1 MDILQTPVRF
11 YPAVGGVESYVYEL
25 GRRLCAR
32 GHRLT
37 VLCAATGAGQTP
49 DTVDGMEV
57 RRLFSPASIANTNIT
72 PTLPV
77 HLLQYAR
84 QADVIHT
91 HLPTPW
97 SADLSVL
104 AGAVTGTPV
113 VVTYHND
120 IVGEGMF
127 APVAAL
133 YNATALRVTL
143 RLADR
148 ILLTRE
154 GYADAA
160 DHLTSRHHE
169 TTVVPNG
176 VDVDRFQP
184 RCDNE
189 RVRQLGFA
197 PDRQNL
203 FFVSVL
209 DAYHEYKGVDVL
221 LAAMETLIESRA
233 VPPQLVIGGDG
244 PRRDHYE
251 TLVRERGLDGYVTF
265 AGYIDDDVLPA
276 AYTAADAF
284 VLPST
289 DASQEGFG
297 LVALEAL
304 ACETPVVTTD
314 VVGVADE
321 IRTRD
326 LGAVV
331 PSGNPQALATGIRTV
346 LEGSPN
352 VAAGRELC
360 VTEYAW
366 SESVTELLAVYE
378 AVCEDSS

>member
-1 MDILQTPVRF
+1 MHILQTPVRF
-11 YPAVGGVESYVYEL
+11 YPVVGGVESYVYEL

-37 VLCAATGAGQTP
+37 VLCADTGTGETP

-57 RRLFSPASIANTNIT
+57 RRLFSPGSIANTNIT
-72 PTLPV
+72 PTLPA
-77 HLLQYAR
+77 HLLRYVR
-84 QADVIHT
+84 QADIIHT

-104 AGAVTGTPV
+104 AGRATGTPV

-120 IVGEGMF
+120 IVGEGVF

-148 ILLTRE
+148 IIFTRG
-154 GYADAA
+154 GYAGAA
-160 DHLTSRHHE
+160 DHLNPRRHA
-169 TTVVPNG
+169 TTVVSNG

-184 RCDNE
+184 RVNDE
-189 RVRQLGFA
+189 RARQLGFA
-197 PDRQNL
+197 SDRQNL
-203 FFVSVL
+203 FFLSVL
-209 DAYHEYKGVDVL
+209 DSYHEYKGLDVL
-221 LAAMETLIESRA
+221 LTTMEKFIESMQ
-233 VPPQLVIGGDG
+233 VPPQLVVGGDG

-251 TLVRERGLDGYVTF
+251 SLIRERGLDDHVTF
-265 AGYIDDDVLPA
+265 AGYIDDDVLPV

-304 ACETPVVTTD
+304 ACETPVVSTD
-314 VVGVADE
+314 VVGVANE

-331 PSGNPQALATGIRTV
+331 PPENPQALATAIRAV
-346 LEGSPN
+346 LEGSPD

-366 SESVTELLAVYE
+366 SESVTDLLAVYE
-378 AVCEDSS
+378 AVCEGSS